1 MQPSSWMSPFQADL
15 FPALPGALIHCY
27 SLTPTLLTQ
36 SINSHIDIF
45 ISTIVNP
52 DVSAAAIWESCK
64 AYLRGEIISYSAY
77 QRKIAM
83 GKKVSLSKDIAD
95 LQSKCVDT
103 PDADIF
109 KELLTKKA
117 ECDIL
122 VSNAHHPDEHR
133 YWNNH

>member
-1 MQPSSWMSPFQADL
+1 MDVSFPGRSLSRSPWRFNSLLLSDTN
-15 FPALPGALIHCY
+15 FINTIY
-27 SLTPTLLTQ
+27 S
-36 SINSHIDIF
+36 NIDIF
-45 ISTIVNP
+45 ISTNVNP
-52 DVSAAAIWESCK
+52 DVFAAAIWKSCK

-122 VSNAHHPDEHR
+122 VSNAHHPD
-133 YWNNH
+133 